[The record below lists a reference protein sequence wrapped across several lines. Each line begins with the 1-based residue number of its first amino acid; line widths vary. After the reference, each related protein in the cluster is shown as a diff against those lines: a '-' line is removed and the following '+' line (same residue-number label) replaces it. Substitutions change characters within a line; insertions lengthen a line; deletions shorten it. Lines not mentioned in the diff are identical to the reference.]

1 MKITHELLHKGSSAD
16 KNTKE
21 VESVAYAV
29 CNYFGIDTSK
39 NSFGYVADWSKDKQ
53 LDILRS
59 SLETI
64 TRTVNEII
72 NSVLSYFGDNYIENV
87 IPGEVDE
94 IQRAEELYEIGMSFY
109 NDSDYKNAVN
119 YFKQAVDLE
128 NSDAKNIE

>member
-21 VESVAYAV
+21 LEAESEAYAV

-39 NSFGYVADWSKDKQ
+39 NNFGYVADWSKDKQ

-64 TRTVNEII
+64 TRTANEII
-72 NSVLSYFGDNYIENV
+72 NSVLLYFGDNYIENV
-87 IPGEVDE
+87 IPG
-94 IQRAEELYEIGMSFY
+94 
-109 NDSDYKNAVN
+109 
-119 YFKQAVDLE
+119 
-128 NSDAKNIE
+128 

>member
-21 VESVAYAV
+21 LEAESEAYAV

-64 TRTVNEII
+64 TRTANEII
-72 NSVLSYFGDNYIENV
+72 NSVLLYFGDNYIENV
-87 IPGEVDE
+87 IPG
-94 IQRAEELYEIGMSFY
+94 
-109 NDSDYKNAVN
+109 
-119 YFKQAVDLE
+119 
-128 NSDAKNIE
+128 

>member
-64 TRTVNEII
+64 TRTANEII
-72 NSVLSYFGDNYIENV
+72 NSVLLYFGDNYIENV
-87 IPGEVDE
+87 IPG
-94 IQRAEELYEIGMSFY
+94 
-109 NDSDYKNAVN
+109 
-119 YFKQAVDLE
+119 
-128 NSDAKNIE
+128 